1 MPSRA
6 TTDSLPEP
14 TILLRRGGFHA
25 GKDTATGKA
34 TSKATDK
41 ATSKAAGKATSKTKA
56 VAPDN
61 SPATAEL
68 GAASGKGSRAGHGPA
83 DQRRVSASTPA
94 EQGGERGGQMNSTYR
109 EPVSQAGLRQPL
121 KLPLRTLSRRPA
133 EVLNAAIETFPS
145 CTSWVTFYREI
156 LGTEGIVR
164 HYFPTSEQMRYW
176 EASPEFAEVLEMLTA
191 LRATEQNKADS
202 TEPQRVITVRIP
214 RSLHETLTL
223 EAEQHQTSIN
233 KLCVSKLLNG
243 IANRF
248 VPKEKGSIRGRR
260 PGPQTDQRTQSGE
273 RSRVRVSPD
282 ANCESNGR
290 QR

>member
-6 TTDSLPEP
+6 TTHSLPESV
-14 TILLRRGGFHA
+14 ILLRRGGLHA
-25 GKDTATGKA
+25 SNDA
-34 TSKATDK
+34 
-41 ATSKAAGKATSKTKA
+41 ATSKTTSKAKA
-56 VAPDN
+56 VAID
-61 SPATAEL
+61 SSMAAAEQ
-68 GAASGKGSRAGHGPA
+68 GGASGKGTRVSQGSA
-83 DQRRVSASTPA
+83 DKRRVSESMPTG
-94 EQGGERGGQMNSTYR
+94 QGGERVVHAGATHR
-109 EPVSQAGLRQPL
+109 EPVSQAGSQQPL
-121 KLPLRTLSRRPA
+121 SLPLRTLSRRPA
-133 EVLNAAIETFPS
+133 EVLNAAIERFPS
-145 CTSWVTFYREI
+145 CTSWATFYREI

-191 LRATEQNKADS
+191 LRATERNKADS

-214 RSLHETLTL
+214 RSLHEALTL

-248 VPKEKGSIRGRR
+248 VPKEKGPIRGRR
-260 PGPQTDQRTQSGE
+260 PGTQAGKSK
-273 RSRVRVSPD
+273 RARVSPD

-290 QR
+290 QQ